1 MPLFVVSSPSGR
13 QVIVNAGSAAEAV
26 QTGNSFVG
34 GPAQARPATY
44 ADAQT
49 IPLLGPMTR
58 GDNRP
63 AAQADPDFLRSQG
76 LVAPGSSQ
84 EIAGQLGFGG
94 QVGGGAGFVPATST
108 GGFNQSLSGETAQTR
123 FQPEEGLGRA
133 GAFRRALAGRGVDTG
148 TLVGGSLLGQQ
159 GQFEDIFDVL
169 QALGRAPGGER
180 AFETFAGGQ
189 SNPFMAARDLFQ
201 EVGGIPA
208 GQANDRVRA
217 IQNPTTAEELG
228 GTARFGQAALRGQVG
243 AFGSNPFLRNLI
255 GRLPD
260 EYAALP
266 QSQQAATPFFNYLRQ
281 RIGI

>member
-1 MPLFVVSSPSGR
+1 MPLFVVSAPSGR
-13 QVIVNAGSAAEAV
+13 QVIVNAGSQQEAIA
-26 QTGNSFVG
+26 TGNQFVG

-49 IPLLGPMTR
+49 IPLLGSVIQ

-63 AAQADPDFLRSQG
+63 AVQADPGFLRAQG

-94 QVGGGAGFVPATST
+94 QVGGGAGFVPATSA
-108 GGFNQSLSGETAQTR
+108 GGFKQPLSGETAQTR

-133 GAFRRALAGRGVDTG
+133 GAFRRGLQQRGVDLG

-159 GQFEDIFDVL
+159 GQFEDVFDVL
-169 QALGRAPGGER
+169 QALNRAPGGER
-180 AFETFAGGQ
+180 AFETFSQGTNQPFSQALSLLQELGGMQ
-189 SNPFMAARDLFQ
+189 
-201 EVGGIPA
+201 GGNV
-208 GQANDRVRA
+208 NDRVRA
-217 IQNPTTAEELG
+217 IIRPQSEEELG

-243 AFGSNPFLRNLI
+243 AFGSNPFLRGAI
-255 GRLPD
+255 GRLP
-260 EYAALP
+260 EEFAA
-266 QSQQAATPFFNYLRQ
+266 QSQAQQTQNPFFNFLRQ

>member
-1 MPLFVVSSPSGR
+1 MWFKFHFYDGQAPVQIFAPTR
-13 QVIVNAGSAAEAV
+13 QDAESIVRSQYGANFTFAGSGNDPTNGYRTV
-26 QTGNSFVG
+26 STGSQPQTAQPVTSPPGLQPPSTGIFNS
-34 GPAQARPATY
+34 
-44 ADAQT
+44 
-49 IPLLGPMTR
+49 
-58 GDNRP
+58 
-63 AAQADPDFLRSQG
+63 
-76 LVAPGSSQ
+76 APGTEASRT
-84 EIAGQLGFGG
+84 F
-94 QVGGGAGFVPATST
+94 T
-108 GGFNQSLSGETAQTR
+108 
-123 FQPEEGLGRA
+123 PEDEALGRS
-133 GAFRRALAGRGVDTG
+133 GAFRRALQQRGVDTG

-169 QALGRAPGGER
+169 QALGRTPGGEQ
-180 AFETFAGGQ
+180 AFQTFAGGQ

-243 AFGSNPFLRNLI
+243 AFGSNPFLRDLI

-260 EYAALP
+260 EYAAQS

-281 RIGI
+281 RIGL